1 MCPRER
7 AAYCRRVKKRGPKAR
22 SAVDEA
28 FRILGREHQADL
40 DREALKRQWAAA
52 ARVPRA
58 RVALPRRA
66 SKQWRIFLFRAKEA

>member
-1 MCPRER
+1 VPSR
-7 AAYCRRVKKRGPKAR
+7 AR
-22 SAVDEA
+22 SLPSKGQEAVDEA
-28 FRILGREHQADL
+28 FRMLGREHQADL

-58 RVALPRRA
+58 GVALPRRA

>member
-1 MCPRER
+1 VE
-7 AAYCRRVKKRGPKAR
+7 
-22 SAVDEA
+22 EA
-28 FRILGREHQADL
+28 FRMLGREHQADL

-58 RVALPRRA
+58 GAALPPRA

>member
-1 MCPRER
+1 
-7 AAYCRRVKKRGPKAR
+7 
-22 SAVDEA
+22 VDEA
-28 FRILGREHQADL
+28 FRMLGREHQADL
-40 DREALKRQWAAA
+40 DRKALKRQWAAA